1 MLNAPSLFAIQI
13 SNCTVRITVLSF
25 DVLACAMF
33 QSRSGYSTFQPRG
46 EVPVYLATLDLHH
59 VSPVMLNLD
68 P

>member
-1 MLNAPSLFAIQI
+1 M
-13 SNCTVRITVLSF
+13 RITILSF

-33 QSRSGYSTFQPRG
+33 QSRSGYSIFQPQG